1 MSGSWEASC
10 DRSSFPEGL
19 SPEAFRSGERSIA
32 QPVDFRGE
40 QPEKIRADQ
49 PVA

>member
-19 SPEAFRSGERSIA
+19 SPEAFRSGERSLPSPLTSEANSRKRSALISRLA
-32 QPVDFRGE
+32 
-40 QPEKIRADQ
+40 
-49 PVA
+49 